1 MLFKIYGERN
11 SGTNFLCQLID
22 KNFGNVYG
30 NVEGCKLVKSNKFYF
45 WKHDIPQNDIDCFSN
60 NTIKIFI
67 FRKLEPW
74 LVSMFNNPYQIR
86 FKDHNFKTFLN
97 VKLKIPYDN
106 IYIYTNN
113 KQINL
118 LDEDKTIFEIR
129 YYKYQKIKEYCETN
143 NNIIL
148 VNLEYL
154 QNNDN
159 CIHFLK
165 QINNKY
171 NLQKTNFY
179 TIDKYTK
186 TNVMLIKD
194 NNNIKLVSLDNTN
207 KNKKYTIN
215 HDDYQEEIDKNKNI
229 EIENEINN
237 LTYFIK

>member
-30 NVEGCKLVKSNKFYF
+30 NIEGCKLVTSEKFYF
-45 WKHDIPQNDIDCFSN
+45 WKHDIPQKDIDSSSN

-74 LVSMFNNPYQIR
+74 LVSMFYNPYQIR
-86 FKDHNFKTFLN
+86 FEERNFNSFLN
-97 VKLKIPYDN
+97 VKMKIPYDN
-106 IYIYTNN
+106 KYIYYNN

-118 LDEDKTIFEIR
+118 EDEGKTIFGMR
-129 YYKYQKIKEYCETN
+129 YFKYQQIKEFCN
-143 NNIIL
+143 QHNNIIL

-154 QNNDN
+154 QNKDN

-165 QINNKY
+165 EINKKY

-179 TIDKYTK
+179 TMDKYTK
-186 TNVMLIKD
+186 TQIMLEKNNNAINLIKVD
-194 NNNIKLVSLDNTN
+194 ETT
-207 KNKKYTIN
+207 KNKKYTIKYQ
-215 HDDYQEEIDKNKNI
+215 DYQEEIDKNKII